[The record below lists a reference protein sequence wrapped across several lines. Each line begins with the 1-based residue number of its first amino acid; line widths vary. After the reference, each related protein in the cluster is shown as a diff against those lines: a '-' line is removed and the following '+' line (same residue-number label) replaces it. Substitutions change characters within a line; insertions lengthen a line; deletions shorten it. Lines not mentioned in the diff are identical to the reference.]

1 MRLYLNERRDAD
13 LVQLFACLVRPS
25 PQELVR
31 EVMDCTIHDLPLPQ
45 PLIDPESRQEPR
57 TSFTIRLTPEEETY
71 LSAFPKG
78 QKSNVVRI
86 LLRHALW
93 DVCLS
98 FLTSEPLQKVTK
110 QSVPRS
116 VPNQSGTRQRPSKP
130 RLQKEESRTEET
142 NLSPVRETEEK
153 NLPRK
158 HVVEESVQES
168 VKEPSE
174 VSVTEIEPV
183 VETERPSLNQTE
195 GQDEQTLADQSLDL
209 FNNIIGGDE

>member
-45 PLIDPESRQEPR
+45 PLIDPESEREPR

-98 FLTSEPLQKVTK
+98 FLTTEPLQKVTK
-110 QSVPRS
+110 QSPQTAVRKTPKRTVPK
-116 VPNQSGTRQRPSKP
+116 PKP
-130 RLQKEESRTEET
+130 RTQEEPRQEQPIEERSPSLPTETEET
-142 NLSPVRETEEK
+142 KQNPVVK
-153 NLPRK
+153 
-158 HVVEESVQES
+158 ESVQES
-168 VKEPSE
+168 VKEPSRVSVKE
-174 VSVTEIEPV
+174 PIEESVTE
-183 VETERPSLNQTE
+183 TE

-209 FNNIIGGDE
+209 FNNIIGGE

>member
-1 MRLYLNERRDAD
+1 MKLYLNERRDSD
-13 LVQLFACLVRPS
+13 LVQLFSCLVRPS

-31 EVMDCTIHDLPLPQ
+31 EVMDCTIHDFPLPQ
-45 PLIDPESRQEPR
+45 PLIDPESEREPR

-98 FLTSEPLQKVTK
+98 FLTTEQPMQKVTK
-110 QSVPRS
+110 QSPQRAVRQTPKRTTPRTTQKPRMQGEPRQEHPMERSPSPVPKE
-116 VPNQSGTRQRPSKP
+116 TERQERKPVVDEFPSK
-130 RLQKEESRTEET
+130 E
-142 NLSPVRETEEK
+142 
-153 NLPRK
+153 
-158 HVVEESVQES
+158 
-168 VKEPSE
+168 
-174 VSVTEIEPV
+174 SVTETEPI
-183 VETERPSLNQTE
+183 ETERPSLTTSE

-209 FNNIIGGDE
+209 FNNIIGGE

>member
-1 MRLYLNERRDAD
+1 MRLYLNERRDSD
-13 LVQLFACLVRPS
+13 LVQLFSCLVRPS

-31 EVMDCTIHDLPLPQ
+31 EVMDCTIHDLPLPR
-45 PLIDPESRQEPR
+45 PLIDPESEREPR

-98 FLTSEPLQKVTK
+98 FLTMEQPMQKVTK
-110 QSVPRS
+110 QSVSRAVKKSPKRTTPRTT
-116 VPNQSGTRQRPSKP
+116 PKP
-130 RLQKEESRTEET
+130 RIQEVPRQEHPVEERSPSLSTET
-142 NLSPVRETEEK
+142 RET

-158 HVVEESVQES
+158 PVVEESVTEIKP
-168 VKEPSE
+168 VKTEP
-174 VSVTEIEPV
+174 TEIE
-183 VETERPSLNQTE
+183 RPPLNASLNPSE

-209 FNNIIGGDE
+209 FNNIIGV